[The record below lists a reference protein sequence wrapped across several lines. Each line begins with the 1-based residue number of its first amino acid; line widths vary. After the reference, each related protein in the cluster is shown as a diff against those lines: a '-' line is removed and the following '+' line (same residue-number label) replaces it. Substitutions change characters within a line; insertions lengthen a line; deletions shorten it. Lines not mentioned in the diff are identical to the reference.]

1 MIKIMFSLALVLFLN
16 GCATINQD
24 KMVRFKMLSTQGT
37 VEQFLMQGK
46 HLKQG
51 NQDKRVTGEYINMGN
66 KVQFVSHW

>member
-1 MIKIMFSLALVLFLN
+1 MIKTIFSGILILFLS

-24 KMVRFKMLSTQGT
+24 KIIRFKMLSTQGT

-51 NQDKRVTGEYINMGN
+51 NQDKRVVGEYINMGN
-66 KVQFVSHW
+66 KAQFISHW